1 MICCVVFWLISHGL
15 VLVSAGFCSI
25 VVCSCVCFFFF
36 FKQKTAYE
44 MRISDWS
51 SDVCSSDLFRRS
63 PHKQRPDPGTVPAAS
78 DHFRMRPVLDHPA
91 LPFGHGQGRDEIQ
104 RLSAPSQ
111 PCTAALIGNGS
122 SCPPS

>member
-1 MICCVVFWLISHGL
+1 MAS
-15 VLVSAGFCSI
+15 CS
-25 VVCSCVCFFFF
+25 FL
-36 FKQKTAYE
+36 AA
-44 MRISDWS
+44 RWRG
-51 SDVCSSDLFRRS
+51 FRRS

-111 PCTAALIGNGS
+111 PCTAALIKSEEHTSELQSLMRISYAVFCLKTKKQDLNTNTYRN
-122 SCPPS
+122 